1 MSQNIEMH
9 DGRCELCNSMN
20 HPENLYVDLFN
31 NQWSLVC
38 PKCFYN
44 RNQNKDKAFYTRVVE
59 ILPDIMTADEFYN
72 NKNKTIA
79 IGNTYPYFIQGAK
92 RLAKVDKAFL
102 VDKTLAHFYSL
113 EKLHNKFIAVQVK
126 SKCSEQLDATGLIFL
141 VAIVA
146 KVKFKSYVEYL
157 EHMLFAQF
165 RKECKTI
172 LN

>member
-1 MSQNIEMH
+1 MSQQIEMH
-9 DGRCELCNSMN
+9 DGRCELCNSLN

-38 PKCFYN
+38 PTCFYK
-44 RNQNKDKAFYTRVVE
+44 RNQSHAKAFYERALDV
-59 ILPDIMTADEFYN
+59 IPDLMTPDKFNASE
-72 NKNKTIA
+72 KMQIA
-79 IGNTYPYFIQGAK
+79 IGNTYPYFVKGAK

-102 VDKTLAHFYSL
+102 VDKTIAHLYSL
-113 EKLHNKFIAVQVK
+113 EKMKNKFTFDQVK
-126 SKCSEQLDATGLIFL
+126 SKCSDQIQDEGLVFL

-146 KVKFKSYVEYL
+146 KVRLKSHIEYVEH
-157 EHMLFAQF
+157 ELFKQF